1 MKNKKIACIAL
12 TMVGLMIMTGC
23 NVNNL
28 VDTGSDVDLPT
39 VVTSISGINVKRMSS
54 GTDTNGFAYQEYSYS
69 VFPET
74 ASNLGMSASV
84 TFADSRTDGGNY
96 LGVTVNT
103 TNKTFRITCYAA
115 FNSVATVRLQA
126 IAGDAYADVQVDYR
140 QKLATSTFDTNFTVG
155 TTGTTALYW
164 HNFST
169 GHVTLTGGSVY
180 TIPETFTYMGLKS
193 AVVKVSGGSKSF
205 VTGITQ
211 DLNYEAAV
219 TDICDAFGVAIET
232 WLSYS
237 IYGSQATQEEQD
249 LYYHV
254 GEVMYGLSDYEK
266 GVLAT
271 AESGGLIKVGFTCS
285 TIEHYYSTSIENFKS
300 FTSTEN
306 RLNFNI
312 PSSIYSTYGVSRNIK
327 SVTTETTNVY
337 F

>member
-1 MKNKKIACIAL
+1 MKHKKL
-12 TMVGLMIMTGC
+12 LSVSLLMVGLMTMTGC

-39 VVTSISGINVKRMSS
+39 TVTSISGINVKRMTS
-54 GTDTNGFAYQEYSYS
+54 GVDTNGYAYQEYSYS

-74 ASNLGMSASV
+74 ASNLGMSVSV
-84 TFADSRTDGGNY
+84 TFADSRTDGANY
-96 LGVTVNT
+96 LGATVDT

-126 IAGDAYADVQVDYR
+126 IAGEAYADVQVDYR

-155 TTGTTALYW
+155 TTETTALYW

-180 TIPETFTYMGLKS
+180 TIPETFNYTGLKTS
-193 AVVKVSGGSKSF
+193 VLKVSGGSKSF
-205 VTGITQ
+205 ITGITQ
-211 DLNYEAAV
+211 EPNYEAAV
-219 TDICDAFGVAIET
+219 LDICDAFGIAIET

-237 IYGSQATQEEQD
+237 IKGSQGTQEEKD
-249 LYYHV
+249 LYFHV
-254 GEVMYGLSDYEK
+254 GEAMEGLSDYEK

-271 AESGGLIKVGFTCS
+271 AESGGLIKVGFTFA
-285 TIEHYYSTSIENFKS
+285 TVEHYYSTSLANDLS
-300 FTSTEN
+300 FATTN
-306 RLNFNI
+306 NTLNFNI
-312 PSSIYSTYGVSRNIK
+312 PSSIYTSYGVSRNIK
-327 SVTTETTNVY
+327 QVTTETTNVY

>member
-12 TMVGLMIMTGC
+12 TMVGLMAMTGC

-39 VVTSISGINVKRMSS
+39 TVTSISGINVKRMSS

-84 TFADSRTDGGNY
+84 TFADSRTDGANY

-140 QKLATSTFDTNFTVG
+140 QKLETSAFGTNFTVG

-169 GHVTLTGGSVY
+169 GHVTLTGGSIY
-180 TIPETFTYMGLKS
+180 TIPETFIYMGLKS

-211 DLNYEAAV
+211 DLNFEGAV
-219 TDICDAFGVAIET
+219 TDICDAFGIAIEN
-232 WLSYS
+232 WLSAS
-237 IYGSQATQEEQD
+237 VYGSQSSQEEQD
-249 LYYHV
+249 LYYRV
-254 GEVMYGLSDYEK
+254 GEVMEGLSDYEK

-285 TIEHYYSTSIENFKS
+285 TIEHYYSTSLENLKS